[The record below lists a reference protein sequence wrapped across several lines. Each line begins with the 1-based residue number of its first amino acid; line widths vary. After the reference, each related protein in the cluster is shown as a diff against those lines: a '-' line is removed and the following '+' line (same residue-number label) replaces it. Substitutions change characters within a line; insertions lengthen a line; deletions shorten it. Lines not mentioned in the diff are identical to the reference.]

1 MLSRPARIS
10 YWFMLITIL
19 LVGWLHLA
27 MPLLSTLFAYF
38 ALDKLRVIGG
48 RKWVPVTLFVIVIL
62 GIAYGLKYFLTQ
74 TLTALPHIAET
85 TIPTVITWAEQ
96 RQIELPFTDLQS
108 LKDMAMDTVKEAK
121 YVGNFANFARVATAQ
136 FVFLIIGCVV
146 AVSLFLNA
154 QVVLDRG
161 SHSVKNNLYALC
173 ADEIAQRFQSFYR
186 CFATVMGAQIIISTI
201 NTVLTSIFV
210 VAVSLPHPMVV
221 IGVTFFCGLLPV
233 IGNLISN
240 TMIVG
245 ISFTISPQM
254 ALGALVFL
262 IVIHK
267 LEYFLN
273 SKIIGDRIKNP
284 VWLTLLGLILGEK
297 LMGIPGLILA
307 PVVLNYLKV
316 EASKIEVSPKAG
328 NDVPPAAV

>member
-10 YWFMLITIL
+10 YWFILITVL

-38 ALDKLRVIGG
+38 VLDKLHQVTG
-48 RKWVPVTLFVIVIL
+48 RKWVSLSVFVVVVLGIFYGITLFIN
-62 GIAYGLKYFLTQ
+62 Q
-74 TLTALPHIAET
+74 TLTALPRIAET
-85 TIPTVITWAEQ
+85 TLPTVIAWAEQ
-96 RQIELPFTDLQS
+96 RQIELPFTDYRS
-108 LKDMAMDTVKEAK
+108 LKAKAMETIQEAR
-121 YVGNFANFARVATAQ
+121 YVSNFANYAKIVTTQ
-136 FVFLIIGCVV
+136 FVFLVIGCVV

-154 QVVLDRG
+154 QVVLDRA
-161 SHSVKNNLYALC
+161 SHPKDNLYALC
-173 ADEIAQRFQSFYR
+173 ADEIAHRFRNLYR
-186 CFATVMGAQIIISTI
+186 CFVTVMGAQIIISTI
-201 NTVLTSIFV
+201 NTALTSIFV
-210 VAVSLPHPMVV
+210 FAVDLPHPIVV

-240 TMIVG
+240 TVIVG
-245 ISFTISPQM
+245 ISFTISPKM
-254 ALGALVFL
+254 ALGALTFL
-262 IVIHK
+262 VAIHK

-316 EASKIEVSPKAG
+316 EASKIEVTPRPDDST
-328 NDVPPAAV
+328 PPPSAV